1 MGDIMNC
8 FFCGGRVIWGCDYSF
23 EDFMLDGEGIVS
35 VHTCSECG
43 AEWQGY
49 LSCDEDNTVS

>member
-1 MGDIMNC
+1 MNC

-35 VHTCSECG
+35 VHTCSNCG
-43 AEWQGY
+43 ATWEGY
-49 LSCDEDNTVS
+49 LPMDEECEQPS

>member
-1 MGDIMNC
+1 MNC
-8 FFCGGRVIWGCDYSF
+8 FFCGVGRLIWGCDYSF
-23 EDFMLDGEGIVS
+23 EDFMLDGDGIVS

-49 LSCDEDNTVS
+49 LPLEDNETSLS